1 MTDVR
6 LRRLREADTDLLVQA
21 RIDDA
26 EAMGLAGGAPEARE
40 IRARLAERVA
50 HSGEFFRG
58 EYLYAIEADGRLV
71 GEIQARRPEHAMPP
85 GVFELGIGLFA
96 TADRGRGIGTKAV
109 AQLTRRLIDEDG
121 AHRVQAGTDVEN
133 AAMRTVLD
141 RLGFE
146 CEGIMKAFMPSP
158 TGPRDYALYAITMD
172 RYREVSDGWI

>member
-1 MTDVR
+1 VTDVR

-26 EAMGLAGGAPEARE
+26 EAMGLAGGAPDPRE
-40 IRARLAERVA
+40 LRARLTERIA

-58 EYLYAIEADGRLV
+58 EYLYGIEADGRLV
-71 GEIQARRPEHAMPP
+71 GEVQARRPEHAMPP
-85 GVFELGIGLFA
+85 GVFELGIGLF
-96 TADRGRGIGTKAV
+96 TIADRGRGIGTKAV
-109 AQLTRRLIDEDG
+109 ALLTRKVIDEDG

-133 AAMRTVLD
+133 AAMRRVLD

-146 CEGIMKAFMPSP
+146 CEGVMKRFMPSP
-158 TGPRDYALYAITMD
+158 TGPRDYALYAITAE